1 MEKEIKLLFFT
12 SCLKMLCSVIF
23 SVSVAKLHDGMSQ
36 TQFETRDSR
45 ITKVS
50 FVLDQEGVF
59 LDLLC
64 GCFGTNAKDILDR
77 IE

>member
-23 SVSVAKLHDGMSQ
+23 SVSVAKLYDGMSQ
-36 TQFETRDSR
+36 THETRDSR